1 MYIYL
6 KVGVNISQELQIIT
20 FQLLQSKFIEVKYL
34 GENKSNNHR
43 THTFRSKDNKAL
55 STSW

>member
-6 KVGVNISQELQIIT
+6 KVRVNISQELHIIT

-34 GENKSNNHR
+34 GENKSDNHR
-43 THTFRSKDNKAL
+43 THTYRPKDNEVQ
-55 STSW
+55 STSR